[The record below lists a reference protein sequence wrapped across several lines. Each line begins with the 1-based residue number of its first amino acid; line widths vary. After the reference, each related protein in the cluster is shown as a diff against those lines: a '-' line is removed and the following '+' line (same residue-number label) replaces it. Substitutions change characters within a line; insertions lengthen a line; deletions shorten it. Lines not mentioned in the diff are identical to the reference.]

1 MRGDAGGV
9 DAERVVNEPVIV
21 TERLTI
27 RLAEPGDI
35 PALLRYFTDNAV
47 YLAPTSPLLPLE
59 FFTETFWQ
67 AQVARN
73 RDEFAAGR
81 SARMHLF
88 PHDDPD
94 VVIGNLSLNTIVR
107 GAAHACDLGYS
118 LAEDRQGQGLMSEAV
133 AAAIRYAFDELR
145 LHRVKAA
152 YLPTNERSG
161 RLLRRLGFVVEGYAR
176 DYLLIQG
183 RWQDQVLVGLVNPE
197 WRPAE

>member
-1 MRGDAGGV
+1 MPSD
-9 DAERVVNEPVIV
+9 PIIV
-21 TERLTI
+21 TERLTL
-27 RLAEPGDI
+27 RLATSGDI
-35 PALLRYFTDNAV
+35 PALLRYFTKNAAH
-47 YLAPTSPLLPLE
+47 LAPTSPLTPPDFL
-59 FFTETFWQ
+59 TEPYWLG
-67 AQVARN
+67 QVARN

-81 SARMHLF
+81 SVRIFLF
-88 PHDDPD
+88 PHDEPKT
-94 VVIGNLSLNTIVR
+94 VIGGLSLNNIVR
-107 GAAHACDLGYS
+107 GAAYYCDLGYS

-133 AAAIRYAFDELR
+133 SAAIRYAFDELR